1 MLSYTELS
9 KTNNETENNQNM
21 FQNCGRESFFAVFL
35 RSKNFFGKSTEIHKW
50 EINSFL
56 HMKVV
61 GKKSYGVKHIIT
73 LMSAF
78 TVQLTRVTTDMDNLF
93 KIVVI
98 LLFLQF

>member
-1 MLSYTELS
+1 
-9 KTNNETENNQNM
+9 
-21 FQNCGRESFFAVFL
+21 
-35 RSKNFFGKSTEIHKW
+35 
-50 EINSFL
+50 
-56 HMKVV
+56 MKVV